1 MKKLYK
7 CLLTIAISAPLLSG
21 CDFFSQSDFPVET
34 KEIETLSLRDYT
46 KVVLQNQNYEYDGKV
61 FVIYADETEK
71 EVTSYCTFG
80 AVDTTTLGEKSFKVS
95 YETTNKIYSKLGKVT
110 VVDSIALEGIK
121 VSDYTDKVKMD
132 ETYTFDGKVTA
143 SYAGGL
149 IKDVTSDAVINPLD
163 TSSCGSKTLHVSYTE
178 GSTTKT
184 AEASIEVQPYFVEIV
199 VSGYKSS
206 YTLNEQ
212 LDDGIVVK
220 AKYSDGSEKDV
231 TSKATVDFSEI
242 DTSNLGTYHLNVSYT
257 EEGKTSER
265 SLGILVVEKQ
275 PELQSI
281 EARDY
286 SLTVEKGSTYTFD
299 GTVWATFDQGEPVN
313 VTSDCS
319 FSSISTLATGA
330 KTVTI
335 TYKDPNWD
343 ITKTCKIT
351 VTVVI
356 SVTDI
361 TADYSIK
368 VGIGDSV
375 KINTSVTPTNA
386 TNKSL
391 SFVSQDES
399 VATVDSNGNVTGV
412 KKGGT
417 SVIVS
422 SVDKPSISKS
432 VAVTV
437 LDDPKVTSIS
447 ASGYSTSVDKNGTY
461 SFDGIVTASYSNGSS
476 NVVSDN
482 LSFSSISTS
491 TGGDKTMTITY
502 TDPVWGNSV
511 SCQITITVVS
521 HVTGISVNSS
531 FTVGLNSTTNLNASV
546 LPTDANNKSLTYSS
560 ADTLIATVAAN
571 GDVTGKASGTT
582 TITITSVDNPS
593 AKRDVTV
600 TVSEKDAW
608 TILLYLCGADL
619 ESGGDYGTSYGG
631 AATEDLEEILSV
643 SGQPSDVNFV
653 VQTGGAKAWQ
663 SKYGITAANNQRWHV
678 ANKSLVKD
686 NNKVYS
692 SYQGMG
698 EASTLKD
705 FLVWGLET
713 YPANKVGLILWNHG
727 GGLDGVCYDEK
738 DYDDNLTDNEVVTA
752 VSGALT
758 ETGLS
763 KLEFIGYDACL
774 MQMME
779 IAEFN
784 APYFNYQIA
793 SQESEAGTGWDYDT
807 WVDDLYAKKSTENI
821 LKAIVDGFITDNG
834 GVNGSGSYY
843 QGQYYPADQ
852 TLSYLDLNQIAD
864 FKSAWEAMATQVK
877 SKITTSNKSTFKNNV
892 VGASKYFAGDD
903 YTYYA
908 EFDCYD
914 FLDKLS
920 SNSTFNPGGNYVSN
934 ARTALNNLIKYN
946 VVQKEGAANAHG
958 LSFYFGKT
966 YNSSTYSHF
975 TNWVSLVST
984 VGGFQYSGGYY

>member
-1 MKKLYK
+1 MKKLYRS
-7 CLLTIAISAPLLSG
+7 LLTIAISAPLLSG
-21 CDFFSQSDFPVET
+21 CSLLGETEFPVET
-34 KEIETLSLRDYT
+34 KKIEGLSLRDYT

-61 FVIYADETEK
+61 YVLYGDETEK
-71 EVTSYCTFG
+71 EVTSYCTFES
-80 AVDTTTLGEKSFKVS
+80 VDTSTLGEKSFKVR
-95 YETTNKIYSKLGKVT
+95 YETTSKIYSKIGKVT
-110 VVDSIALEGIK
+110 VVDSVSLEGIE
-121 VSDYTDKVKMD
+121 VSDYTNKVKMD
-132 ETYTFDGKVTA
+132 EAYTFDGKVTA
-143 SYAGGL
+143 TYASGL
-149 IKDVTSDAVINPLD
+149 TKDVTSDAVISDLD
-163 TSSCGSKTLHVSYTE
+163 TSSCGSKTLHISYTE
-178 GSTTKT
+178 GSVTKT
-184 AEASIEVQPYFVEIV
+184 AEASVEVQPYLVEIV

-206 YTLNEQ
+206 YTLNDE
-212 LDDGIVVK
+212 LDEKITVE
-220 AKYSDGSEKDV
+220 AKYSDGTKKDV
-231 TSKATVDFSEI
+231 TSQAAIDFSDI
-242 DTSNLGTYHLNVSYT
+242 KTDILGTYHISVSYT
-257 EEGKTSER
+257 EDGKTSEA
-265 SLGILVVEKQ
+265 SIEVLVLEKQ

-286 SLTVEKGSTYTFD
+286 SLTVEKGSIYKFD

-313 VTSDCS
+313 VTSDCDVG
-319 FSSISTLATGA
+319 SISTSSVGD
-330 KTVTI
+330 KTLTI
-335 TYKDPNWD
+335 SYKDPNWN
-343 ITKTCKIT
+343 ITKTCKVTIT
-351 VTVVI
+351 VVV
-356 SVTDI
+356 SVTNI
-361 TADYSIK
+361 TGDSSVK

-375 KINTSVTPTNA
+375 KINASVYPTNA

-391 SFVSQDES
+391 SYASQDES

-412 KKGGT
+412 KKGET
-417 SVIVS
+417 TVIVS
-422 SVDKPSISKS
+422 SVDKPSVTAS
-432 VAVTV
+432 VAVYV
-437 LDDPKVTSIS
+437 LDDPKVTGIV
-447 ASGYSTSVDKNGTY
+447 ASSYTTSVNKGDSYT
-461 SFDGIVTASYSNGSS
+461 FDGTVTASYSSGSPK
-476 NVVSDN
+476 VVTEN
-482 LSFSSISTS
+482 LSYSGIDTS
-491 TGGDKTMTITY
+491 TGGNKTLTITY

-511 SCQITITVVS
+511 SCQITITVIS

-560 ADTLIATVAAN
+560 ANTSIATVAAN

-582 TITITSVDNPS
+582 TITITSVDTPS
-593 AKRDVTV
+593 VKEDVTV

-619 ESGGDYGTSYGG
+619 ESGGDYGTDYGG
-631 AATEDLEEILSV
+631 AATEDLQEILSV

-653 VQTGGAKAWQ
+653 VQTGGASAWQ
-663 SKYGITAANNQRWHV
+663 SDYGISASNNQRWHV

-686 NNKVYS
+686 NNKVYT
-692 SYQGMG
+692 SYKGMG

-738 DYDDNLTDNEVVTA
+738 KNNNSLTNDEVVTA

-834 GVNGSGSYY
+834 GVNGTGYNY

-920 SNSTFNPGGNYVSN
+920 SNSTFNPGGNYISN
-934 ARTALNNLIKYN
+934 ARTALTNLVKYN
-946 VVQKEGAANAHG
+946 VVQKEGAANAYG
-958 LSFYFGKT
+958 LSFYFGEY

-975 TNWVSLVST
+975 SNWISLCST
-984 VGGFQYSGGYY
+984 VGGF